1 MKKDII
7 DESKERGIIK
17 QIVFEDELHE
27 LIKKRKCACY
37 CGFDPSMDSLTIGH
51 GVTLL
56 QLVRMAKAGF
66 TPIALIGGATGR
78 IGDPTGRN
86 DMRPEKTMEQLKHN
100 LACIKKQITDFFKR
114 NGVENVII
122 ANNDDWTKK
131 LSYYDFLNE
140 IASQMSVNRML
151 ASECF
156 KARMENGLTLA
167 EFAYMPMQAYDFLSL
182 FRSYDCMIE
191 IGGDDQWGNIIA
203 GVELIRKKERKPAF
217 AFTVPLLTKADGTKM
232 GKSAGGAVWLDPA
245 RTSDFEMFQY
255 MRNSDDSKVEEYLRM
270 LTLMPLD
277 EIKELCKGKGKELNH
292 AKEVL
297 AYEVVR
303 LLRGKDSADKA
314 LEQAKSAFGGDA
326 SDIPTKTIS
335 SDCLNIVDCLM
346 AVGFAGSRG
355 DAKRLIS
362 GGGIK
367 VGEKTVDNFDFVCPK
382 EEFVLYKGKKNLIK
396 VKVA

>member
-1 MKKDII
+1 MKQDII
-7 DESKERGIIK
+7 DELKERGIIK

-27 LIKKRKCACY
+27 LIKKKKCACY

-51 GVTLL
+51 GVALTL
-56 QLVRMAKAGF
+56 LVRMARAGF
-66 TPIALIGGATGR
+66 TPIALVGGATGQ

-86 DMRPEKTMEQLKHN
+86 DMRPEKTMEQLNHN
-100 LACIKKQITDFFKR
+100 LSCIKKQITDFFER
-114 NGVENVII
+114 NGVDNAII
-122 ANNDDWTKK
+122 VNNDDWTKK

-140 IASQMSVNRML
+140 IAKHMSVNRML

-156 KARMENGLTLA
+156 KSRMENGLTLA
-167 EFAYMPMQAYDFLSL
+167 EFVYMPMQAYDFLSL
-182 FRSYDCMIE
+182 FKEHNCMIE
-191 IGGDDQWGNIIA
+191 MGGDDQWGNILA
-203 GVELIRKKERKPAF
+203 GVELIRRKERKPAF
-217 AFTVPLLTKADGTKM
+217 AFTLPLLTKADGTKM
-232 GKSAGGAVWLDPA
+232 SKSAGGAVWLDPK

-255 MRNSDDSKVEEYLRM
+255 MRNTADNKVEEYLRM
-270 LTLMPLD
+270 LTLLPLD
-277 EIKELCKGKGKELNH
+277 EIKKLCQGKGKELNH

-303 LLRGKDSADKA
+303 ILRGEKSAEKA
-314 LEQAKSAFGGDA
+314 LEQSKSAFGGDA

-335 SDCLNIVDCLM
+335 SNELNIVDCLV

-355 DAKRLIS
+355 DAKRLIQ

-367 VGEKTVDNFDFVCPK
+367 VGEKVIDNFDFVCPK
-382 EEFVLYKGKKNLIK
+382 DEFVLYKGKKTLVK